1 MKLIAALSTATA
13 LLGAAV
19 ASPAQATQF
28 HRDVHINGYS
38 VPFIYEAS
46 TRQEADLILVQGPYG
61 LEYLSVRCDPY
72 YWESTGNNTRN
83 FANDIARAWCFG
95 S

>member
-46 TRQEADLILVQGPYG
+46 TRQEAEPDSCPGPLWSG
-61 LEYLSVRCDPY
+61 VPQCAL
-72 YWESTGNNTRN
+72 
-83 FANDIARAWCFG
+83 
-95 S
+95 